1 MSPLALVLILVG
13 LLIAATRAPFIFA
26 PERTRSFY
34 LSMMGTDRRMRSLGV
49 LITVIG
55 AVMVWAGA
63 QEVGQLATIVY
74 DFGLLILAIAAFMI
88 ALPAPTRRLATSAW
102 GGFSAGVLR
111 GLGLVALVFGL
122 LVAAY
127 GLSL

>member
-49 LITVIG
+49 LITLIG

-63 QEVGQLATIVY
+63 QEVGQLATIIYVL
-74 DFGLLILAIAAFMI
+74 GLLILAMAAAI
-88 ALPAPTRRLATSAW
+88 IVLPSPARRMATATW
-102 GGFSAGVLR
+102 GSFSAGVLR